1 MFVTILLVHHPIN
14 NLEKKMSTHE
24 SPTILCLASEYKGI
38 PFIEE
43 AKRLGSKIILL
54 VQEKYADEPWPRDSV
69 DTFFTMPDLY
79 TQPNITYAVSY
90 LARSQQIDRI
100 VALDDFDVATAAS
113 LREHMRLAGMNES
126 TARHFR
132 DKLAMRTRAR
142 QSGVSVPEFVGVFN
156 YDGLRD
162 FMGRVSPPWVLKP
175 RFSAGAIGIQKIYES
190 ETLWRTLDRLGD
202 TQSNYLLEKFLPG
215 DVYHVDS
222 IVWEG
227 AIQFAI
233 ASKYGAPP
241 LAITQGGGTFI
252 TRTLDRSSEESKEL
266 LLANQQVLAA
276 LGHQNGVAHTEF
288 IRAHADGRFYFLETA
303 ARVAGA
309 NVDKMVKVASGIEL
323 WAEAA
328 RIEMASIKG
337 EDYQIPE
344 YREDNA
350 GLIICLARQ
359 EHPDLSPYQDPE
371 IVWRLI
377 KPYHSGLLVTSPDAV
392 RVEELLNNYNERF
405 AVDFLHHIP
414 GKEKEGARNTI

>member
-1 MFVTILLVHHPIN
+1 LHVKDDYHPISS
-14 NLEKKMSTHE
+14 LENKMSAPE

-43 AKRLGSKIILL
+43 AKRLGSGIILL
-54 VQEKYADEPWPRDSV
+54 VQEKYAGEPWPHESV

-90 LARSQQIDRI
+90 LARSHNIERI

-132 DKLAMRTRAR
+132 DKLAMRTKAR
-142 QSGVSVPEFVGVFN
+142 QAGLTVPDFVGIFN
-156 YDGLRD
+156 YDALRD

-175 RFSAGAIGIQKIYES
+175 RFSAGAIGIQKIYDS
-190 ETLWRTLDRLGD
+190 EALWRTLDRLGD
-202 TQSNYLLEKFLPG
+202 TQSNYVLEQFLPG

-222 IVWEG
+222 ILWKGVM
-227 AIQFAI
+227 QFAI

-241 LAITQGGGTFI
+241 LTITQGGGTFI
-252 TRTLDRSSEESKEL
+252 TRTLKRSSEESEEL
-266 LLANQQVLAA
+266 LGFNQQIMTA
-276 LGHQNGVAHTEF
+276 LGHYNGVAHTEF
-288 IRAHADGRFYFLETA
+288 IRAYEDGRFYFLETA

-309 NVDKMVKVASGIEL
+309 HVDKMVKAASGIEL

-337 EDYQIPE
+337 EDYEIPE

-359 EHPDLSPYQDPE
+359 EYPDLSPYQDAE
-371 IVWRLI
+371 IIWRLN
-377 KPYHSGLLVTSPDAV
+377 KPYHSGLLVSSPDAG
-392 RVEELLNNYNERF
+392 RVEELLNAYNERF
-405 AVDFLHHIP
+405 ATDFLHHLP

>member
-1 MFVTILLVHHPIN
+1 
-14 NLEKKMSTHE
+14 MSIPET
-24 SPTILCLASEYKGI
+24 PTILCLASEYKGV

-43 AKRLGSKIILL
+43 AKRLGSNIILM
-54 VQEKYADEPWPRDSV
+54 VQEKYANEPWPHESV

-90 LARSQQIDRI
+90 LARSNKIDRI
-100 VALDDFDVATAAS
+100 VALDDFDVATAAA
-113 LREHMRLAGMNES
+113 LREHMRLDGMNES

-142 QSGVSVPEFVGVFN
+142 QAGLTVPDFVGIFN
-156 YDGLRD
+156 YDDLRD

-190 ETLWRTLDRLGD
+190 EAFWRTLDRLGD
-202 TQSNYLLEKFLPG
+202 TQSNNLLEQFLPG

-222 IVWEG
+222 IIWKGEL
-227 AIQFAI
+227 QFAI

-241 LAITQGGGTFI
+241 LSITQGGGIFV
-252 TRTLDRSSEESKEL
+252 TRTLDRGSDESQEL
-266 LLANQQVLAA
+266 LRFNEEILTA
-276 LGHQNGVAHTEF
+276 LGHYNGVAHTEF

-309 NVDKMVKVASGIEL
+309 NVDKMVKAASGIEL

-328 RIEMASIKG
+328 RIEMASIRS
-337 EDYQIPE
+337 EEYQLPE
-344 YREDNA
+344 YHEGYS

-359 EHPDLSPYQDPE
+359 EYPDLSSYQDAE
-371 IVWRLI
+371 IVWRLN
-377 KPYHSGLLVTSPDAV
+377 KPYHSGLLVASPDAA
-392 RVEELLNNYNERF
+392 RVENLLNGYNERF
-405 AVDFLHHIP
+405 AVDFLHHLP
-414 GKEKEGARNTI
+414 GKEKSGARNTI